1 MKVLQQQKAAL
12 RDSVNTYEN
21 PAGLSKWILNFRAS
35 VRSVITYEA
44 AILLNYIIIFGGKI
58 DWDRLNKIPAQV
70 WAIFLVVF
78 GFWFGGRAVSDARG
92 GKNG

>member
-1 MKVLQQQKAAL
+1 MRSADLYFDGDNKEV
-12 RDSVNTYEN
+12 EIEE
-21 PAGLSKWILNFRAS
+21 GLNFQTS
-35 VRSVITYEA
+35 NFTLQTS
-44 AILLNYIIIFGGKI
+44 F
-58 DWDRLNKIPAQV
+58 WDRLNKIPAQV